1 VPGRF
6 PANVQFY
13 RTHAYLAALDAG
25 YVGTL
30 AVEPMAKRA
39 DQLTVS
45 ESDPIERGARELGRR
60 PDQLYRLLVDSV
72 EDYAI
77 FALDP
82 HGNIVSWNTGAERI
96 NGYTAEEAIGRHFS
110 LFYPADRVAARFPDY
125 ELREADRVGRF
136 EDEGWRLRKDGTRFW
151 SNVVITALRDQAGK
165 LIGFAKVTRDLTD
178 RRAAEEALRA
188 SDERFRILVQGVRD
202 YAIFM
207 LDAKGYVATWN
218 PGVERIKGYTAD
230 ELVGKHFSIFY
241 TPEDLADHKPE
252 RELAIA
258 TAAGV
263 YEEEGWRVRKDGT
276 RFWANV
282 VITALRDAE
291 GNLAGFGKVTRDLT
305 ERRASQ
311 ERAIEDARR
320 VAAEEAA
327 RRISDRT
334 RERAQQLQ
342 SITAE
347 LAATHTLPEVAAV
360 LFGPGLRAVGAVA
373 GALGLLDEAG
383 SSVTLAGDGGHWQL
397 PEWTR
402 SIPLGDNVPLTEVV
416 RTAKPVVCVSRAERD
431 ARFPRLA
438 EVLAPYGSTL
448 VFPLSARG
456 GTVGSIA
463 FHRIREGAP
472 TADDLEFMKALA
484 QQAAQ
489 AVERAMLSS
498 AEQEARARADEA
510 NRAKSEFLASMSHE
524 LRTPLNAIA
533 GYAELIDLGLRGAV
547 TEEQRADLQRIK
559 RSQQH
564 LLRIINDILNY
575 SRIEAGRTNYSL
587 TAVPVR
593 EMLETVAPMILPQA
607 RAKRLEF
614 IVQPC
619 APDLIVWADRARVEQ
634 ILLNLMANAVKFT
647 AEGSVSVGC
656 GADSRGDVATIT
668 VADTGVGIPADQ
680 LERIFEP
687 FVQVGRSLTNSTD
700 GTGLG
705 LAISR
710 DLARAMAGDIRVR
723 SEIGRGSEFTL
734 TLPRSMPDPD
744 EVRNE
749 KTAATATR

>member
-1 VPGRF
+1 
-6 PANVQFY
+6 
-13 RTHAYLAALDAG
+13 
-25 YVGTL
+25 
-30 AVEPMAKRA
+30 
-39 DQLTVS
+39 
-45 ESDPIERGARELGRR
+45 
-60 PDQLYRLLVDSV
+60 
-72 EDYAI
+72 
-77 FALDP
+77 
-82 HGNIVSWNTGAERI
+82 
-96 NGYTAEEAIGRHFS
+96 
-110 LFYPADRVAARFPDY
+110 
-125 ELREADRVGRF
+125 
-136 EDEGWRLRKDGTRFW
+136 
-151 SNVVITALRDQAGK
+151 
-165 LIGFAKVTRDLTD
+165 
-178 RRAAEEALRA
+178 
-188 SDERFRILVQGVRD
+188 
-202 YAIFM
+202 
-207 LDAKGYVATWN
+207 
-218 PGVERIKGYTAD
+218 
-230 ELVGKHFSIFY
+230 
-241 TPEDLADHKPE
+241 
-252 RELAIA
+252 
-258 TAAGV
+258 
-263 YEEEGWRVRKDGT
+263 
-276 RFWANV
+276 
-282 VITALRDAE
+282 
-291 GNLAGFGKVTRDLT
+291 
-305 ERRASQ
+305 
-311 ERAIEDARR
+311 
-320 VAAEEAA
+320 
-327 RRISDRT
+327 
-334 RERAQQLQ
+334 
-342 SITAE
+342 
-347 LAATHTLPEVAAV
+347 
-360 LFGPGLRAVGAVA
+360 
-373 GALGLLDEAG
+373 
-383 SSVTLAGDGGHWQL
+383 
-397 PEWTR
+397 
-402 SIPLGDNVPLTEVV
+402 
-416 RTAKPVVCVSRAERD
+416 
-431 ARFPRLA
+431 
-438 EVLAPYGSTL
+438 
-448 VFPLSARG
+448 
-456 GTVGSIA
+456 
-463 FHRIREGAP
+463 
-472 TADDLEFMKALA
+472 MKALA

-744 EVRNE
+744 EVGNE